1 MNAQTASAAAP
12 DPLTAARADFERVMQ
27 RSIKGLGYFTS
38 PAPVTGATPK
48 DTLISRG
55 TMQLHHYR
63 PLVEEVYRVP
73 ILLVMATTNRGFI
86 FDLAPGQS
94 FVEFLLKRGYDV
106 FILEWEAPRADE
118 KNLGMDDY
126 VLDFIPSA
134 VARVLQETDET
145 ELSVIGYCFGGV
157 LSLLWASLEGQG
169 VLKNLITFTTP
180 VDFHAMEQF
189 QKWSDKRFFDV
200 DRLIANFGNCPPEVL
215 FTAFDNLRPGSTAAA
230 QLRLMD
236 NMWNDEFVKG
246 YRTMERWT
254 TDMLPL
260 AGRYFK
266 ETTEQLVWDNA
277 LMAGTMQV
285 AGRAVDYGNIKASY
299 LHVAAQHDH
308 IVPTAASEPLVGMIG
323 SEDKDEIVLKGG
335 HVSLVAG
342 PNAVRRLWPQLDT
355 WLQERSL

>member
-1 MNAQTASAAAP
+1 MSEAAP
-12 DPLTAARADFERVMQ
+12 DPLKSATAEFERLMQ
-27 RSIKGLGYFTS
+27 RSIKGLNYFTS
-38 PAPVTGATPK
+38 PAPATGVTPK

-63 PLVEEVYRVP
+63 PLVDEVYRVP

-94 FVEFLLKRGYDV
+94 LVEFLLRQGYDV
-106 FILEWEAPRADE
+106 FMLEWEPPRADE
-118 KNLGMDDY
+118 KNLGLDDY
-126 VLDFIPSA
+126 VLDFLPSA
-134 VARVLQETDET
+134 VARVLAETGES

-180 VDFHAMEQF
+180 VDFAQMDQF

-200 DRLIANFGNCPPEVL
+200 DRLVATFGNCPPELL
-215 FTAFDNLRPGSTAAA
+215 FTSFDNLRPGSTAAA
-230 QLRLMD
+230 QMRLWD

-246 YRTMERWT
+246 YRMMERWT

-260 AGRYFK
+260 AGRYFA
-266 ETTEQLVWDNA
+266 ETTKQLMWDNG
-277 LMAGTMQV
+277 LMNGTMQI
-285 AGRAVDYGNIKASY
+285 AGRSVDYGTITSSY

-308 IVPTAASEPLVGMIG
+308 IVPTAASAPLLGMIG
-323 SEDKDEIVLKGG
+323 SDDKHEIVLKGG

-342 PNAVRRLWPQLDT
+342 PNAVRRLWPQLDE

>member
-1 MNAQTASAAAP
+1 MNQAAT
-12 DPLTAARADFERVMQ
+12 DPLKAATADFEKLMQ
-27 RSIKGLGYFTS
+27 RSIKGLNYFTS
-38 PAPVTGATPK
+38 PAPATGVTPK

-55 TMQLHHYR
+55 TMQLHRYR

-94 FVEFLLKRGYDV
+94 LAEFLLKAGYDV
-106 FILEWEAPRADE
+106 FMLEWEPPRADE

-126 VLDFIPSA
+126 VLDFLPSA
-134 VARVLQETDET
+134 VARVLKETEES

-180 VDFHAMEQF
+180 VDFGKMEQF

-200 DRLIANFGNCPPEVL
+200 DRLVANFGNCPPELL
-215 FTAFDNLRPGSTAAA
+215 FSSFDNLRPGSTAAA
-230 QLRLMD
+230 QVRLWD

-246 YRTMERWT
+246 YRMMERWT
-254 TDMLPL
+254 TDILPL
-260 AGRYFK
+260 AGRYFA
-266 ETTEQLVWDNA
+266 ETTKQLMWDNA
-277 LMAGTMQV
+277 LMNGTMQV
-285 AGRAVDYGNIKASY
+285 AGRKVDYGNIKASY
-299 LHVAAQHDH
+299 LHVAAQYDH
-308 IVPTAASEPLVGMIG
+308 IVPTAASEALVGMVG
-323 SEDKDEIVLKGG
+323 SDDKQEIVLKGG

-342 PNAVRRLWPQLDT
+342 PNAVRRLWPQLDE